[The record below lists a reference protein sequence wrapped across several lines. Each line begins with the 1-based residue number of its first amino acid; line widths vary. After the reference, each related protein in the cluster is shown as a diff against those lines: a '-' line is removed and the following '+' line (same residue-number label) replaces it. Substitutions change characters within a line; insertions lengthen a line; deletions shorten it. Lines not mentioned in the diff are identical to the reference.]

1 MKQNDESTENLDRA
15 CRCFPRP
22 NYSPLARSS
31 GVGGETRRN
40 PASLRAQAAQRD
52 HGRQAGS
59 SFASEGTRRSAMEY
73 RSDPVREE
81 ERAFARRIARLLE
94 ERCLED
100 DFDRLVLFAA
110 PRMLGD
116 LRDAMTES
124 VRKFIIAEIDKDLT
138 KLSGNALREEIKRE
152 APNLWI

>member
-1 MKQNDESTENLDRA
+1 
-15 CRCFPRP
+15 
-22 NYSPLARSS
+22 
-31 GVGGETRRN
+31 
-40 PASLRAQAAQRD
+40 
-52 HGRQAGS
+52 
-59 SFASEGTRRSAMEY
+59 MEY

-138 KLSGNALREEIKRE
+138 KLSGNALREEIERK

>member
-1 MKQNDESTENLDRA
+1 MMKAPRTWIVLADASRARIIRHLPDHRESEEKHGEIQLHSE
-15 CRCFPRP
+15 PRR
-22 NYSPLARSS
+22 RS
-31 GVGGETRRN
+31 EIMADK
-40 PASLRAQAAQRD
+40 P
-52 HGRQAGS
+52 GR

-81 ERAFARRIARLLE
+81 ERAFARRIVRLLE

-138 KLSGNALREEIKRE
+138 KLSGNALREEIERK